1 MTKLWRIPLY
11 WYPGSNFTLFQ
22 STFFCSLQHAIAPN
36 VQNASV
42 SQCAV
47 NIQNKKLFHILW
59 STEMTAEYAKD
70 WLALHCSWW
79 VGAGAV
85 LHTKLYHLQSHGG
98 LIICRLHTWAG
109 MSGAQFAE
117 LTQAC
122 KFAYIPILSE
132 AVQIYM
138 YIRMCTCIQMAF
150 FMASSFFPEEPVFS
164 K

>member
-1 MTKLWRIPLY
+1 MILQFLTFRIKSFRSNNDQTVTYPVILIPRFKLHSISIYFFLQ
-11 WYPGSNFTLFQ
+11 FTTRN
-22 STFFCSLQHAIAPN
+22 S
-36 VQNASV
+36 
-42 SQCAV
+42 SQCSECLCLSMCCKYT
-47 NIQNKKLFHILW
+47 NKKLFHILR
-59 STEMTAEYAKD
+59 STEMTAEDAKG

-122 KFAYIPILSE
+122 KFAYIPVLSE

-138 YIRMCTCIQMAF
+138 
-150 FMASSFFPEEPVFS
+150 
-164 K
+164 